1 MKKVYLLI
9 LVVMLCAITTSCN
22 KKEEYVR
29 LRIISN
35 SNVEKDIN
43 NKTLVKE
50 TIKKLFDE
58 KKLNYETLSV
68 SVLNNLLKN
77 NLNGDLYS
85 MITIK
90 ECISYYPAKS
100 YNGMFIPSG
109 NYETLLIEIGEGNG
123 NNFWTL
129 LYPEYF
135 GYEFE
140 ETNEIEFRSY
150 FYDKLS

>member
-9 LVVMLCAITTSCN
+9 LVVMLCVITTSCN

-77 NLNGDLYS
+77 NLSGDLYS